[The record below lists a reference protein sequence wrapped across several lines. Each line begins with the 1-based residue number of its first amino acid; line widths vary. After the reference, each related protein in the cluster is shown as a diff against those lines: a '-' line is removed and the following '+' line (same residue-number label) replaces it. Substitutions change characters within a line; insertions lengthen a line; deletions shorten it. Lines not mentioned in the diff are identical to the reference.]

1 MAILLVTWNFPPRRG
16 GIENLMAQLSA
27 GLKKNHA
34 VFVITAYADNG
45 CEEDILR
52 APWPGLIPFGLYALW
67 RGALLLVRNRKIDV
81 VFGGSAMVTP
91 LVYFLARAFRRKA
104 VVQAHGLDLVYTSI
118 IYQGLCV
125 RWLKC
130 CDAVLANSNY
140 TGTLA
145 MERGVPR
152 EAIRVIPLGV
162 DSARFTPAANCEGLK
177 QEFCLHGR
185 QIILFVGRLARRKG
199 VKEFVQNCLPV
210 IVRELPHACFVVA
223 GGNPTE
229 SLTHRD
235 DVLSEIEAAVRK
247 LGLHD
252 HVRLLGEV
260 NDEVLVKLYQCCDI
274 FVLPALASTE
284 DVEGFGMV
292 LLEAAAAGKP
302 VVATEVGGIPDAVE
316 SGKSGILIKPGDYR
330 EASKVIVELLAKD
343 HRRQTIGEFARRRTQ
358 VEFSW
363 DAVVTRY
370 EEALVVSC

>member
-27 GLKKNHA
+27 GLKKNHT
-34 VFVITAYADNG
+34 VFVITAYADHG
-45 CEEDILR
+45 CEEDVFR
-52 APWPGLIPFGLYALW
+52 SPWPGLIPFALYALW
-67 RGALLLVRNRKIDV
+67 RGALLLIRNRKIHV

-104 VVQAHGLDLVYTSI
+104 VVQAHGLDLVYRSI

-125 RWLKC
+125 RWLKH

-140 TGTLA
+140 TGMLA

-152 EAIRVIPLGV
+152 EAIHVIPLGV
-162 DSARFTPAANCEGLK
+162 DSERFTPAANCDELK
-177 QEFCLHGR
+177 QEFRLEGR

-210 IVRELPHACFVVA
+210 IARELPHACFVVA

-229 SLTHRD
+229 SLTHCD
-235 DVLSEIEAAVRK
+235 DVLSEIEATVRD
-247 LGLHD
+247 LRLQD

-260 NDEVLVKLYQCCDI
+260 SDDQLVKLYQCCDLV
-274 FVLPALASTE
+274 VLPALASSN

-292 LLEAAAAGKP
+292 LLEAGAAGKP
-302 VVATEVGGIPDAVE
+302 VVATRVGGIPDAVD
-316 SGKSGILIKPGDYR
+316 SGKSGILINPGDYW
-330 EASKVIVELLAKD
+330 EVSKVIVELLAKD
-343 HRRQTIGEFARRRTQ
+343 HRRKTIGEFARRRTQ
-358 VEFSW
+358 MEFSW

-370 EEALVVSC
+370 EAALVVSG